1 MNGFTATVQLLQRAG
16 ENGFFIEYI
25 CLSASIID
33 GILRMGLILKHQL
46 ERKTDDIF
54 NSLLYQTDENKI
66 ISERKI
72 YKLSLE
78 KEIISQ
84 ELFDQLEI
92 LYRER
97 NRVVHRYIISDI
109 STKKVLNIG
118 IQYEQIRYSISAF
131 IKKLEDEQIKTG
143 VGMTKFEEDTLKVEI
158 ENLLNEMSAKKHG
171 SDILNHALKRKN

>member
-1 MNGFTATVQLLQRAG
+1 MNGFAATAQLLQRAG
-16 ENGFFIEYI
+16 KNGFFIEYT

-33 GILRMGLILKHQL
+33 GLLRIGLILKHQL
-46 ERKTDDIF
+46 ETKTDDILD
-54 NSLLYQTDENKI
+54 SLLYQSDEDKI

-72 YKLSLE
+72 YKLALKE
-78 KEIISQ
+78 EIISQ

-92 LYRER
+92 LYKER

-109 STKKVLNIG
+109 STKEVLNIG
-118 IQYEQIRYSISAF
+118 IQYEQIRYSVSAAVR
-131 IKKLEDEQIKTG
+131 KLEDEQIETG
-143 VGMTKFEEDTLKVEI
+143 IGMTKAGENTAKEEM